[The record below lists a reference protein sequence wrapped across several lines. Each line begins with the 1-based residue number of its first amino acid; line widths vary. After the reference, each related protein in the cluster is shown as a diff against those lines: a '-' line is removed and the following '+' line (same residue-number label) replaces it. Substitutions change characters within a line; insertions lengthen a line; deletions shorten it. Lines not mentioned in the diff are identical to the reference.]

1 MRRFQNFLFGRSW
14 TSVQKSQTADGTSL
28 QPRRHMFGSRDL
40 LPPICARLV
49 APEPFLILLLKRRKI
64 LDAAA
69 TKKEENIETKGKQ
82 K

>member
-1 MRRFQNFLFGRSW
+1 MRRSQNFLFGRSW

-49 APEPFLILLLKRRKI
+49 APEPFLM
-64 LDAAA
+64 AAPE
-69 TKKEENIETKGKQ
+69 KKKDP
-82 K
+82 